1 MQVLETPRL
10 SSEINVAPMIDVL
23 LVLLVVFMLS
33 MTAWRFIPVNVP
45 PPHPAAGR
53 PQEPP
58 IVLDLQPDHQFAI
71 NGRVVPKAEL
81 GSRLAALYANQRRT
95 LLFIRVAGTWR
106 YGEMIE
112 ATDIARGAGVQVIGY
127 MPSKQ

>member
-1 MQVLETPRL
+1 MQGLETPRL

-23 LVLLVVFMLS
+23 LVLLIVFMLS
-33 MTAWRFIPVNVP
+33 MTIWRFIPVNVP
-45 PPHPAAGR
+45 PPHPVAGR

-81 GSRLAALYANQRRT
+81 KSRLVELYANQRRS
-95 LLFIRVAGTWR
+95 LLFIRAAGTWR

-127 MPSKQ
+127 TPSKH

>member
-33 MTAWRFIPVNVP
+33 MTVWRFIPMNVP
-45 PPHPAAGR
+45 PPHPVAGR

-81 GSRLAALYANQRRT
+81 GSRLAALYANQVWKLHRAS
-95 LLFIRVAGTWR
+95 VSKS
-106 YGEMIE
+106 E
-112 ATDIARGAGVQVIGY
+112 IARRLEIGRTSVRRILAAQL
-127 MPSKQ
+127 PSRA

>member
-33 MTAWRFIPVNVP
+33 MTIWRFIPVNVP

-53 PQEPP
+53 PQERP
-58 IVLDLQPDHQFAI
+58 IVLHLQPDHQFAI
-71 NGRVVPKAEL
+71 NGRVVPKAGL
-81 GSRLAALYANQRRT
+81 KSRLVELYAKMRRP
-95 LLFIRVAGTWR
+95 LLFITAAGTCR
-106 YGEMIE
+106 HG
-112 ATDIARGAGVQVIGY
+112 ASIAAPAIK
-127 MPSKQ
+127 PTAA

>member
-33 MTAWRFIPVNVP
+33 MTVWRFIPVNVP
-45 PPHPAAGR
+45 PPHPATGR
-53 PQEPP
+53 SQEPP
-58 IVLDLQPDHQFAI
+58 IVLDLQSDHQFAI
-71 NGRVVPKAEL
+71 NGHVVPKAEL
-81 GSRLAALYANQRRT
+81 GSRFAALYANQRRFV
-95 LLFIRVAGTWR
+95 LFIRAAGTWR

-127 MPSKQ
+127 MPSKR

>member
-33 MTAWRFIPVNVP
+33 MTVWRFIPVNVP
-45 PPHPAAGR
+45 PPHPVAGQ

-58 IVLDLQPDHQFAI
+58 IVLDLQPDHKFAI
-71 NGRVVPKAEL
+71 NGRVVSKAEL
-81 GSRLAALYANQRRT
+81 GSRLAALYANQRRP
-95 LLFIRVAGTWR
+95 LLFIRAAGTWR

>member
-1 MQVLETPRL
+1 MQVLETPKL

-33 MTAWRFIPVNVP
+33 MTVWRFIPVNVP

-53 PQEPP
+53 PQERP

-71 NGRVVPKAEL
+71 TGRVVPKAEL
-81 GSRLAALYANQRRT
+81 KSRLVELYANQRRS

-112 ATDIARGAGVQVIGY
+112 ATDIARGAGAQVIGY
-127 MPSKQ
+127 MPGKQ

>member
-23 LVLLVVFMLS
+23 LVLLAVFMLS
-33 MTAWRFIPVNVP
+33 MTVWRFIPVNVP
-45 PPHPAAGR
+45 PPHPAAGQ

-81 GSRLAALYANQRRT
+81 GSRLAALYANQRRS
-95 LLFIRVAGTWR
+95 LLFIRAAGTWR

-112 ATDIARGAGVQVIGY
+112 ATDIARGAGAQVIGY
-127 MPSKQ
+127 LPSKQ